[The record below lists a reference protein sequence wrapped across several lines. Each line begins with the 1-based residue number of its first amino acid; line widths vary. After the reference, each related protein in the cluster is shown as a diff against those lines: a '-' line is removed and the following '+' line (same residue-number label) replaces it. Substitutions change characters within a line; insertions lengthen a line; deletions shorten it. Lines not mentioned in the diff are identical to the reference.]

1 MVVAIVRVARQ
12 PSVGVAL
19 AVEMVVVMPV
29 TTMVAMIVSGTV
41 PMMMAVI
48 MLIVMIM
55 AMRVRGISAAH
66 RREGFDDVRHSC
78 PQSLKHV
85 LDDMVAQDKDALSG
99 DGGCQVPV
107 ADMPGK
113 LGQMN
118 RVARS
123 DVIEFFGG
131 CPDLDLAAVLQHQKV
146 AVGEGRRFQQVDQH
160 LAAVDEFYGA
170 SAQMPLVMRQN
181 GSA

>member
-12 PSVGVAL
+12 SAIGVAL
-19 AVEMVVVMPV
+19 AMAMVVVMSV
-29 TTMVAMIVSGTV
+29 TMIMVMIVSGTV
-41 PMMMAVI
+41 PMMMAMI

-55 AMRVRGISAAH
+55 AMGVPGISAVC

-78 PQSLKHV
+78 PQPLKHV
-85 LDDMVAQDKDALSG
+85 LDDMVAQDKDALCR
-99 DGGCQVPV
+99 DGGCQVSV

-118 RVARS
+118 RIARS
-123 DVIEFFGG
+123 DVIEFFWRR
-131 CPDLDLAAVLQHQKV
+131 PNLDLAPVLQHQKV
-146 AVGEGRRFQQVDQH
+146 AIGEGRRFQQVDQH
-160 LAAVDEFYGA
+160 LAAVDEFDGA
-170 SAQMPLVMRQN
+170 ASQVPLVMRQN